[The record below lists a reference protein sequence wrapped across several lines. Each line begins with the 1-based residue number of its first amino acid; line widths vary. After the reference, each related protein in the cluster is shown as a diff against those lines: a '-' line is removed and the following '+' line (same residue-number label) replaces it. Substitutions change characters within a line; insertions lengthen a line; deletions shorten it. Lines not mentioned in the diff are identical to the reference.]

1 MPAPDRSGIASLAD
15 FSVKKFPAAALRE
28 KECAIASKRA
38 ARIAPQFRPA
48 SSSRGMRR
56 SVVSLEEAQRS
67 AAVAVCVLIC
77 PASLTSCL
85 PPSSQA
91 FPVEPQGSRL
101 ANRRQTRHVRSGA
114 SPTRPNVE
122 WCLLAH
128 QWQRTPRGQRS
139 RPRPSKRAQPEHRR
153 ALISSRSL
161 SLRAEARV
169 APYGCHAVNGGA
181 QNRIQARNGVRVDRS
196 AASKARQLRASWPSP
211 GTLAVRKNAWWT

>member
-1 MPAPDRSGIASLAD
+1 MPAPDRSGIASVAD
-15 FSVKKFPAAALRE
+15 FSVKKFPAAAIRE

-114 SPTRPNVE
+114 SRTRPIVE

-128 QWQRTPRGQRS
+128 QSQRTPRGQRS

-169 APYGCHAVNGGA
+169 APYGCHAVNGGLVSETS
-181 QNRIQARNGVRVDRS
+181 NVGGGPRS
-196 AASKARQLRASWPSP
+196 RAAVKSIRSDHRSPRPAGSW
-211 GTLAVRKNAWWT
+211 LDVLV